1 MVGLYATLVID
12 VGEYRGIQNT
22 YISIRRTLFY
32 HNAAPYVKQGYKMLS
47 NATLFY
53 AFSNVTLFYAFA
65 SPQLVKFYIKLQQ
78 LPPVLVWE

>member
-1 MVGLYATLVID
+1 MVGLYATLLID

-32 HNAAPYVKQGYKMLS
+32 HNAPPYVKQGYKMLS

-53 AFSNVTLFYAFA
+53 AFA
-65 SPQLVKFYIKLQQ
+65 SSQLIKFYIEIQQ